1 MKQADA
7 GPPGIPATGWVVGI
21 VCAWVLFGLVGHDPW
36 KPDEAH
42 YFGVVVDLLR
52 SHDWVVPRLAGEPW
66 MEKPPLLYIVASLFA
81 HLAGPMLHLYDAAR
95 LATGFFVGIALLFLA
110 LTSRELY
117 GRGYGMAAML
127 VTIGC
132 LGPIARMHELI
143 TDVPLLTGISIGAY
157 GLALARRTVLPAG
170 IALGAGTACAFLAKG
185 LIGPGWLGVTAMILP
200 AFAPWR
206 SRRYAAT
213 LAIAAVVASIPA
225 AIWMGALYA
234 RSPEL
239 FRTWLVANNFG
250 RFFGFVRLGTRN
262 PDGFYELT
270 LLWYALPALPL
281 AAWTL
286 WKAWRTRTA
295 PGAWDGLVLPAVL
308 AAVILG
314 VLALASDSRD
324 VYMMP
329 IVLPLSLLAARA
341 LADLPASGARALS
354 VSARY
359 ALGTFAFVLWL
370 AWLALVTD
378 FPSALHS
385 ELLGY
390 QPGFHAHVHPLH
402 VVLALA
408 ATAFGLRIVTRPAH
422 EGGSA
427 LTQWAV
433 GVTLCWALISTLW
446 TPYLNAGKSYR
457 SMIHSLAAELP
468 RSGCVASRHL
478 GEPQRA
484 LLDYYANVRTVRL
497 EMHPEASCPT
507 LLVQGWQRDPPAA
520 PGAGWALAWEG
531 ARPGDRAE
539 LYRLFRRDL
548 PAGFVPVRF
557 PRRASRTKE

>member
-1 MKQADA
+1 MKRIAV

-81 HLAGPMLHLYDAAR
+81 HFANPALPLYDAAR
-95 LATGFFVGIALLFLA
+95 LATGFFVGVALLFLA
-110 LTSRELY
+110 LTARELY
-117 GRGYGMAAML
+117 GRGYGSAAML

-132 LGPIARMHELI
+132 IGPIARMHQLI
-143 TDVPLLTGISIGAY
+143 TDVPLMTGVAIGMY
-157 GLALARRTVLPAG
+157 GLALARRTVWSAG

-185 LIGPGWLGVTAMILP
+185 LLGPGWLGVTALIL
-200 AFAPWR
+200 AFFRPWR
-206 SRRYAAT
+206 TRRYAAV
-213 LAIAAVVASIPA
+213 LAIAFVVGAVPA
-225 AIWMGALYA
+225 LVWMCALYA

-239 FRTWLVANNFG
+239 FRTWLIANNFG

-262 PDGFYELT
+262 AEGFYELT

-281 AAWTL
+281 ALWAL
-286 WKAWRTRTA
+286 WKAWRARATT
-295 PGAWDGLVLPAVL
+295 GAWDGLVLPGVL

-329 IVLPLSLLAARA
+329 IVLPLSLLAAYSLR
-341 LADLPASGARALS
+341 DLPEAGARALS

-359 ALGTFAFVLWL
+359 ALGTFALVLWL
-370 AWLALVTD
+370 GWLALVTD
-378 FPSALHS
+378 FPAALNA

-390 QPGFHAHVHPLH
+390 QPGFHTHVHPLRLA
-402 VVLALA
+402 LALA
-408 ATAFGLRIVTRPAH
+408 ATAFALRIVTRP
-422 EGGSA
+422 ERESGSA

-433 GVTLCWALISTLW
+433 AVTLCWALISTLW
-446 TPYLNAGKSYR
+446 TPFLNAGKSYR
-457 SMIHSLAAELP
+457 SMIDSLARELP

-484 LLDYYANVRTVRL
+484 LLEYYAKVRTERL
-497 EMHPEASCPT
+497 EVHPDASCPA
-507 LLVQGWQRDPPAA
+507 LLVQGWQRDPPPA
-520 PGAGWALAWEG
+520 PGAGWTLAWEG
-531 ARPGDRAE
+531 ARPGDRNE
-539 LYRLFRRDL
+539 LYRLYRRDL
-548 PAGFVPVRF
+548 PADSVPVRF
-557 PRRASRTKE
+557 PRSLAQE